1 VTAELVALAAIVV
14 LPVGSLL
21 VWLALM
27 GTIVAALGA
36 SSDQELHEL
45 RLVSPRPRP
54 S

>member
-1 VTAELVALAAIVV
+1 VTAELVALAVIVI

-21 VWLALM
+21 AWLALM
-27 GTIVAALGA
+27 GTIVVALGA
-36 SSDQELHEL
+36 SSDHELDEL